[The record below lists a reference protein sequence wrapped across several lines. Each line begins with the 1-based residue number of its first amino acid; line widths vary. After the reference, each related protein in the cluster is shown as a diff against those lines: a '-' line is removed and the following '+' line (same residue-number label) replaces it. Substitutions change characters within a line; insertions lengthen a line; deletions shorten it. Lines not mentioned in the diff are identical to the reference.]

1 MNTLKFPYLA
11 LLLFFSCDFFAQ
23 SELNFYVNQQNLA
36 FPEGTKSWIDTSQIK
51 DLSQFKNNL
60 DKYSNKT
67 PTVTSNI
74 NGQIWLL
81 IPLEEIP
88 EKDREFISITNPHI
102 NHINAWWLNDSL
114 EKIKEHLTTG
124 DHHAFNTREFLTL
137 NYVFAAPQDNS
148 SKFLL
153 LLIDKRKEILT
164 ANIHLGNI
172 RFMERRSTQET
183 ILFGWLVGIVLVI
196 CLVSVV
202 LFAYAKERVYFI
214 YFFFL
219 IFMLIYSFAD
229 FGFIHWLFAFEKAR
243 NLDSVRPIT
252 LVLGMIFYVHFVEL
266 ILDTKMN
273 FPTLRK
279 ILRGFFF
286 TFIGL
291 FCTVV
296 ILYFSTSNLKINQTI
311 AFYGVLVSHN
321 FQRLLIGLLL
331 IIVVKSIRKKVNY
344 STLIGISVTLF
355 LGVHF
360 INHFYELG
368 ILKDKLIFQHSLPFI
383 YTIDCLLM
391 SVIIARKFL
400 NFQKES
406 LQLSQALLL
415 QKIEYNK
422 TLNEVKSKDL
432 SRISH
437 FLHDNIGAEL
447 SAMRYDLERY
457 KDGGQDKEALE
468 RIIEKSNFIANEVR
482 NASHN
487 LSPTMLERFGL
498 KQSISQFLG
507 KLTSSSKINFQ
518 FEVLGEIDDL
528 PKNYN
533 IIIFQVVQEGCQ
545 NILKHS
551 NAKNVI
557 IQLLRIPDKIQI
569 FIEDDGIGFSEKS
582 TESGLGIESMKQLI
596 EFNSGIFKIEGQPKN
611 GVKIY
616 AELPTRY
623 N

>member
-1 MNTLKFPYLA
+1 
-11 LLLFFSCDFFAQ
+11 
-23 SELNFYVNQQNLA
+23 
-36 FPEGTKSWIDTSQIK
+36 
-51 DLSQFKNNL
+51 
-60 DKYSNKT
+60 
-67 PTVTSNI
+67 
-74 NGQIWLL
+74 
-81 IPLEEIP
+81 
-88 EKDREFISITNPHI
+88 
-102 NHINAWWLNDSL
+102 
-114 EKIKEHLTTG
+114 
-124 DHHAFNTREFLTL
+124 
-137 NYVFAAPQDNS
+137 
-148 SKFLL
+148 
-153 LLIDKRKEILT
+153 
-164 ANIHLGNI
+164 
-172 RFMERRSTQET
+172 
-183 ILFGWLVGIVLVI
+183 
-196 CLVSVV
+196 
-202 LFAYAKERVYFI
+202 
-214 YFFFL
+214 
-219 IFMLIYSFAD
+219 
-229 FGFIHWLFAFEKAR
+229 
-243 NLDSVRPIT
+243 
-252 LVLGMIFYVHFVEL
+252 
-266 ILDTKMN
+266 
-273 FPTLRK
+273 
-279 ILRGFFF
+279 
-286 TFIGL
+286 
-291 FCTVV
+291 
-296 ILYFSTSNLKINQTI
+296 
-311 AFYGVLVSHN
+311 
-321 FQRLLIGLLL
+321 
-331 IIVVKSIRKKVNY
+331 
-344 STLIGISVTLF
+344 
-355 LGVHF
+355 
-360 INHFYELG
+360 
-368 ILKDKLIFQHSLPFI
+368 
-383 YTIDCLLM
+383 M

-400 NFQKES
+400 SFQKES
-406 LQLSQALLL
+406 LKLSQEILI
-415 QKIEYNK
+415 QKIEYNR

-557 IQLLRIPDKIQI
+557 IQLIRIPDKIQI